1 MIMNESGIHTFCLK
15 RKYSYSEIQNIIEQ
29 NKCFCC
35 GKDRYALSSYY
46 QITQYKSRGVEIQ
59 MSQTFGSR
67 PSWLTLIVNPSSLL
81 AGHYQPTDLFKRN
94 MDFAGMKLFLH
105 YILKDIGVSEPLKT
119 FKLSRCDLT
128 CNLYY
133 ESRAEVRKRLEIFK
147 KSHPIPR
154 YSVISFSSYMD
165 FDEKSKEADKHSW
178 TIENQSQSCAFSV
191 YDKTY
196 ELKKRH
202 NIKIDEHIL
211 RLELQFKRSKITR
224 MTKAKDW
231 YSQLIE
237 LSKQVEKQQ
246 SKFLHRLHMTY
257 FDPVPLSE
265 LLDRINT
272 SKYREKTKKKLRHIA
287 KKANGCVSLA
297 AVQKDC
303 RIKKSDL
310 IKLLGKFEE
319 METGCISFQS

>member
-1 MIMNESGIHTFCLK
+1 M
-15 RKYSYSEIQNIIEQ
+15 
-29 NKCFCC
+29 
-35 GKDRYALSSYY
+35 
-46 QITQYKSRGVEIQ
+46 
-59 MSQTFGSR
+59 
-67 PSWLTLIVNPSSLL
+67 
-81 AGHYQPTDLFKRN
+81 
-94 MDFAGMKLFLH
+94 
-105 YILKDIGVSEPLKT
+105 
-119 FKLSRCDLT
+119 
-128 CNLYY
+128 
-133 ESRAEVRKRLEIFK
+133 FK
-147 KSHPIPR
+147 KSYPIPR

-211 RLELQFKRSKITR
+211 RLELRFKRSKITKI
-224 MTKAKDW
+224 TKAKDW
-231 YSQLIE
+231 YGQLIE

-246 SKFLHRLHMTY
+246 SKFLHRLHMTH

-265 LLDRINT
+265 LLDRIDA
-272 SKYREKTKKKLRHIA
+272 SKYHEKTKKKMRRIA

-297 AVQKDC
+297 AVRKDC
-303 RIKKSDL
+303 RIKKSDF

-319 METGCISFQS
+319 MGVECISLGL

>member
-1 MIMNESGIHTFCLK
+1 
-15 RKYSYSEIQNIIEQ
+15 
-29 NKCFCC
+29 
-35 GKDRYALSSYY
+35 
-46 QITQYKSRGVEIQ
+46 
-59 MSQTFGSR
+59 MSQTFGPR

-133 ESRAEVRKRLEIFK
+133 ESRADVRKRLEMFK
-147 KSHPIPR
+147 KSHSIPR

-202 NIKIDEHIL
+202 NIKIDKHIL
-211 RLELQFKRSKITR
+211 RLELQFKRSKITKI
-224 MTKAKDW
+224 TKAKDW
-231 YSQLIE
+231 YGQLIE
-237 LSKQVEKQQ
+237 LSEQVEKQQ
-246 SKFLHRLHMTY
+246 KKFLHRLHMTY
-257 FDPVPLSE
+257 FDPVSLSE
-265 LLDRINT
+265 LLDRIDA
-272 SKYREKTKKKLRHIA
+272 SKYHKKTKKKLRHIA

-303 RIKKSDL
+303 RIRKSEF
-310 IKLLGKFEE
+310 IKLLGKFEK
-319 METGCISFQS
+319 MGIGCVSFKQ

>member
-35 GKDRYALSSYY
+35 GKDRYELSSYY

-59 MSQTFGSR
+59 MSQTFGPR

-133 ESRAEVRKRLEIFK
+133 ESRADVRKRLEMFK
-147 KSHPIPR
+147 KSYPIPR
-154 YSVISFSSYMD
+154 YSVISFNSYMD
-165 FDEKSKEADKHSW
+165 FDEKSKDADKHSW

-211 RLELQFKRSKITR
+211 RLELRF
-224 MTKAKDW
+224 MTDLP
-231 YSQLIE
+231 S
-237 LSKQVEKQQ
+237 EK
-246 SKFLHRLHMTY
+246 K
-257 FDPVPLSE
+257 VSE
-265 LLDRINT
+265 
-272 SKYREKTKKKLRHIA
+272 H
-287 KKANGCVSLA
+287 
-297 AVQKDC
+297 
-303 RIKKSDL
+303 
-310 IKLLGKFEE
+310 
-319 METGCISFQS
+319 

>member
-59 MSQTFGSR
+59 MSQTFGPR

-133 ESRAEVRKRLEIFK
+133 ESRAEVRKRLEMFK
-147 KSHPIPR
+147 KSYPIPR

-165 FDEKSKEADKHSW
+165 FDEKSKDADKHSW

-202 NIKIDEHIL
+202 NIKIDEYIL
-211 RLELQFKRSKITR
+211 RLELRFGRSKITKI
-224 MTKAKDW
+224 TKAKDW
-231 YSQLIE
+231 YGQLIE
-237 LSKQVEKQQ
+237 LSEQVEKQQ
-246 SKFLHRLHMTY
+246 SKFLHRLHMMH
-257 FDPVPLSE
+257 FEPISLPE
-265 LLDRINT
+265 LLDCINA
-272 SKYREKTKKKLRHIA
+272 SKYREKTKRKLRRIA

-303 RIKKSDL
+303 RIKKSEF
-310 IKLLGKFEE
+310 IKLLGKFEK
-319 METGCISFQS
+319 METGCISFKS

>member
-35 GKDRYALSSYY
+35 GKDRYELSSYY

-59 MSQTFGSR
+59 MSQTFVSR
-67 PSWLTLIVNPSSLL
+67 PS
-81 AGHYQPTDLFKRN
+81 FKRN
-94 MDFAGMKLFLH
+94 MNFAGMKLLLH
-105 YILKDIGVSEPLKT
+105 YILKDIGVSESLKT

-154 YSVISFSSYMD
+154 YSEISFRSYMD
-165 FDEKSKEADKHSW
+165 FDEKSKDADKHSW

-211 RLELQFKRSKITR
+211 RLELRFGRSKITK

-231 YSQLIE
+231 YGQLIE

-265 LLDRINT
+265 LLDRIDA
-272 SKYREKTKKKLRHIA
+272 SKYHKKTKKKMRRIA

-297 AVQKDC
+297 AVRKDC
-303 RIKKSDL
+303 RIKKSDF

-319 METGCISFQS
+319 MGVGCISFKQ